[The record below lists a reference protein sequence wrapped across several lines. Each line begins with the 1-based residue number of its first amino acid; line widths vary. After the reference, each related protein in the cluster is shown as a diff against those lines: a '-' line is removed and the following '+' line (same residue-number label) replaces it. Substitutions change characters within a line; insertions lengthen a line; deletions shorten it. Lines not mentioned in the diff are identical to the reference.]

1 MIGPRRSGHSA
12 VGVQQ
17 DPEAT
22 HQQENQK
29 QHEETHEREGRP
41 LLSVA
46 AKRRAAGEPGE
57 RRPRREQLIVQ
68 RGHIAHPPG
77 RATTE
82 LASCREGGSHGE
94 IGQIGAATSAWTNE
108 AKVDTSDRVT
118 DTQSDTS
125 GAREVKTTGLFILDL
140 SNRI

>member
-1 MIGPRRSGHSA
+1 MIGPRRSRHSA

-29 QHEETHEREGRP
+29 QYQETHEREGRP
-41 LLSVA
+41 LLGVA
-46 AKRRAAGEPGE
+46 TKRWAAGDPGE

-68 RGHIAHPPG
+68 HGLIAHPPG

-82 LASCREGGSHGE
+82 LASCRKGGLDGE
-94 IGQIGAATSAWTNE
+94 IGQIGERPRCGQTRPKSTLRDGH
-108 AKVDTSDRVT
+108 AK
-118 DTQSDTS
+118 
-125 GAREVKTTGLFILDL
+125 
-140 SNRI
+140 